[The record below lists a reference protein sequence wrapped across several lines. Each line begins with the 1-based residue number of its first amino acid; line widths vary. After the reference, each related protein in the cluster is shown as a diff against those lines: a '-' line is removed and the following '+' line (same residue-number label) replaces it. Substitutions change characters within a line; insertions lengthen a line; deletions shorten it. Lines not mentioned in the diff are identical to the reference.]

1 MNPFTTKISRDI
13 RNASMARN
21 RELSRAL
28 EETAQ
33 VTEEASEAL
42 TAGIRGSSRKHMLHK
57 SLSEAQKALTKVNTE
72 GTTDAYFQEI
82 AFEELDMLI
91 GKVKGATAYKAINAI
106 DSLSNTEKQILERVF
121 NILIASSGETAA
133 SIIDT
138 ILDGFSSN
146 K

>member
-13 RNASMARN
+13 RNASMSRN

-28 EETAQ
+28 EETAHAAD
-33 VTEEASEAL
+33 EAAKAL
-42 TAGIRGSSRKHMLHK
+42 SSGIRGSRRQLLHQ
-57 SLSEAQKALTKVNTE
+57 SLTDAHNALTKVKTE

-91 GKVKGATAYKAINAI
+91 GKVKGATAYKAINTI

-121 NILIASSGETAA
+121 NSLVTSYGDDAA
-133 SIIDT
+133 PIIDT
-138 ILDGFSSN
+138 ILSGFISS